1 MQTGIAQP
9 NRPEIIGI
17 NNTQRGRI
25 MAYSAKAKL
34 RRKCTGRKADGTPCQ
49 AWARWGD
56 DRQLCSSHAIKKRK
70 PSDGY
75 KVMKSKA
82 KCECEAY
89 QWPHRPGSGLCRWPD
104 PPLFKCLT
112 PAGTHDEPR
121 WARTAWGRA
130 YGRAYVSMMRSAIG
144 NNGGTKTG
152 GKRGRPSKDKREMIS
167 LLTNLHPKGQDSDGD
182 QF

>member
-1 MQTGIAQP
+1 MG
-9 NRPEIIGI
+9 
-17 NNTQRGRI
+17 
-25 MAYSAKAKL
+25 YSAKAKL
-34 RRKCTGRKADGTPCQ
+34 QRNCTGTKVDGKPCR

-104 PPLFKCLT
+104 PPLQKCPT
-112 PAGTHDEPR
+112 PPGTHDEPR
-121 WARTAWGRA
+121 WARTAWGRV
-130 YGRAYVSMMRSAIG
+130 YGRAYVEMMRSAIG

-152 GKRGRPSKDKREMIS
+152 EKRGRPSKSRRAIKNLLSIS
-167 LLTNLHPKGQDSDGD
+167 HNNEWDE
-182 QF
+182 

>member
-1 MQTGIAQP
+1 MVADWL
-9 NRPEIIGI
+9 EIIGI

-25 MAYSAKAKL
+25 MAYSEKAKL
-34 RRKCTGRKADGTPCQ
+34 RRRCSAKKTDGSPCR

-82 KCECEAY
+82 KCDCEAY

-121 WARTAWGRA
+121 WRRTVWGRA
-130 YGRAYVSMMRSAIG
+130 YGHAYVSMMRTAVG
-144 NNGGTKTG
+144 YNYGTKTG
-152 GKRGRPSKDKREMIS
+152 GKRGRPAKDRLEMIA
-167 LLTNLHPKGQDSDGD
+167 LLSNHPPISQDNEGD
-182 QF
+182 S